1 MNFAEILN
9 VIYDYRHSPDPAA
22 VPLILSWTS
31 KEKILQDPDTAIG
44 WTGVITALWDRHPE
58 KRGLWRSLHPK
69 VIHKAHRIAFD
80 RKNMRELRYAD
91 FLLYRWV
98 ILAKDQEAWALL
110 LRAHHPDK
118 QLAQGAQSCIERI
131 MFGTQMLNGDG
142 RPITDVKGEVLGH
155 IQFPDLREQMVEL
168 AKEFA
173 KMKPNQR
180 NLPFDILPFSQEFR
194 MKRDYNS
201 RGFVGLVN

>member
-69 VIHKAHRIAFD
+69 VIHKAHRIAFVEGIC
-80 RKNMRELRYAD
+80 RIGELNKRQN
-91 FLLYRWV
+91 RRGNQKRQSGIT
-98 ILAKDQEAWALL
+98 ILIGDVT
-110 LRAHHPDK
+110 
-118 QLAQGAQSCIERI
+118 GGIERH
-131 MFGTQMLNGDG
+131 
-142 RPITDVKGEVLGH
+142 E
-155 IQFPDLREQMVEL
+155 
-168 AKEFA
+168 
-173 KMKPNQR
+173 
-180 NLPFDILPFSQEFR
+180 
-194 MKRDYNS
+194 KR
-201 RGFVGLVN
+201 R